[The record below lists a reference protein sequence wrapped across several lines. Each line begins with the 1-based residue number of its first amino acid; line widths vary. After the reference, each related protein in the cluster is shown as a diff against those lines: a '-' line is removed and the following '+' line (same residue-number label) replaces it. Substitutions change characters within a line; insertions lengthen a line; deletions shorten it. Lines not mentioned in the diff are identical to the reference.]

1 MNVAI
6 LSARRGY
13 HTDELQRALS
23 ARSHTSAVV
32 PITALA
38 ARVGARPGL
47 AGGGTSL
54 DQYDAAIVRIIP
66 RGSLE
71 QIIFR
76 MDALHVLELRGMRV
90 INRPGAIE
98 RTVDKYYTTAL
109 LAAAGLPTPRTV
121 VAERWEDALAAFRE
135 LGDVLVK
142 PLFGSMGRGIV
153 RVDDEELAYRVFRA
167 LELERA
173 VYYLQRTVPH
183 AGRDIRAFVV
193 GGRVVAAMERQ
204 AEGWRTN
211 IARGGRAVPIQ
222 LSAALEELSLR
233 AAAAVGCD
241 YAGVDLLPA
250 ADGEVYVL
258 EVNGIPGWEGLQTT
272 TEVDIA
278 GAIVA
283 TLEDRG

>member
-6 LSARRGY
+6 LGARRGY

-23 ARSHTSAVV
+23 ARGHTSAVV
-32 PITALA
+32 PITALV
-38 ARVGARPGL
+38 ARLGERPAL
-47 AGGGTSL
+47 AAGGTPL
-54 DQYDAAIVRIIP
+54 DDCDALIVRIMP
-66 RGSLE
+66 RASLE

-76 MDALHVLELRGMRV
+76 MDALHMLERRGVRV
-90 INRPGAIE
+90 INRPTAIE
-98 RTVDKYYTTAL
+98 RTVDKYYTSAL
-109 LAAAGLPTPRTV
+109 LAEAGLPTPRTV

-153 RVDDEELAYRVFRA
+153 RIDDEELAYRVFRA

-173 VYYLQRTVPH
+173 VYYLQRMVPH

-193 GGRVVAAMERQ
+193 GGRVVAAMERR

-211 IARGGRAVPIQ
+211 IARGGRAAPIL
-222 LSAALEELSLR
+222 LSNELEDLSLR
-233 AAAAVGCD
+233 AAAVVGCD

-272 TEVDIA
+272 TEVNIA
-278 GAIVA
+278 GAIVD
-283 TLEDRG
+283 TL